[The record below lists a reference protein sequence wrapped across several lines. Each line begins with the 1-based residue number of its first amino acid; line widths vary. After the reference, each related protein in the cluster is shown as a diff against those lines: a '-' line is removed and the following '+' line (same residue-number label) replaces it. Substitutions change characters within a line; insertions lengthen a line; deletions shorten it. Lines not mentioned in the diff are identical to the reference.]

1 MKAFDVEIPEL
12 EVSFTVGAADSLAN
26 AAAEAGVEIPVG
38 CKDGKCGSCVV
49 RAVEGEVEHR
59 DEVLTPEAR
68 AQGWM
73 CACVSRARG
82 ERLVLEL

>member
-1 MKAFDVEIPEL
+1 MTAFQVEIPDL
-12 EVSFTVGAADSLAN
+12 EVTFTVAADQSVAGAAAD
-26 AAAEAGVEIPVG
+26 AGVEIPVG
-38 CKDGKCGSCVV
+38 CQDGKCGSCVV

-59 DEVLTPEAR
+59 DAVLTPEAR